1 MPKFLLFSSIAFI
14 AFPNYFIQAKP
25 LPGMLAAHN
34 KERALHKLPPLR
46 WSSTLEKYAQEW
58 ADHLAK
64 YKQCNMHHRPR
75 KSGGQFKQKYGENL
89 FWASPIK
96 WKSGKVQ
103 AQKITSP
110 IVVRDW
116 VAEKKYFNL
125 RINQCFP
132 GQQCGHYTQIVWKAT
147 TQVGCGKAM
156 CGDKSQIWVCNYN
169 PAGNFPGRRPY

>member
-1 MPKFLLFSSIAFI
+1 MFLKYLILTSVVFLSSS
-14 AFPNYFIQAKP
+14 FIQAKP
-25 LPGMLAAHN
+25 LPGMLNAHN

-46 WSSTLEKYAQEW
+46 WSPQLEKYAQEW

-64 YKQCNMHHRPR
+64 YKGCTMQHRPR
-75 KSGGQFKQKYGENL
+75 KNGGRFKQKYGENL
-89 FWASPIK
+89 FWASPIR

-103 AQKITSP
+103 AQKISGA
-110 IVVRDW
+110 IAVRDW

-132 GQQCGHYTQIVWKAT
+132 GQQCGHYTQIIWKST